1 MSKGIS
7 RRACLQALILL
18 PMAARAAPARLDSR
32 RIVAI
37 NWAAAETL
45 LSIGVTPLAISDSRY
60 FRQRIVQPVLPAGV
74 LDVGPFWEPNM
85 EMLDALRPSLI
96 VSDVLPAAIMAK
108 MATIAPVET
117 VTAYSEPGDLWR
129 GLGEWTRGM
138 AHRLGAEAAAARWLQ
153 QTAADI
159 ATLRRR
165 LAARE
170 KAKILVMVLDQDGK
184 YATVYGPGSLADAV
198 LGQLGLV
205 NAWQQ
210 PVSAIHVARVRVE
223 ALADLPCDW
232 LFYTELPT
240 TLTRLTRARQ
250 PNGLWQH
257 LPIVADRRASRLEHF
272 FPFGSLATAVGLAGQ
287 IARILERAA

>member
-7 RRACLQALILL
+7 RRACLQALIML
-18 PMAARAAPARLDSR
+18 PMVTHAGLTRLDSR

-60 FRQRIVQPVLPAGV
+60 FRRRIIQPVLPASV

-96 VSDVLPAAIMAK
+96 LSDVLPAAIMAK

-117 VTAYSEPGDLWR
+117 VSAYSTPGDLWR
-129 GLGEWTRGM
+129 GLGDWTRQL
-138 AHRLGAEAAAARWLQ
+138 AHRLDVGPCAARWLQ
-153 QTAADI
+153 YAETEIAA
-159 ATLRRR
+159 LRRR

-170 KAKILVMVLDQDGK
+170 RAKILVMVLDQDGK

-198 LGQLGLV
+198 LRQLGLT
-205 NAWQQ
+205 NAWQK
-210 PVSAIHVARVRVE
+210 PVSAIHVARVRIE

-240 TLTRLTRARQ
+240 TLTRLMWARQ
-250 PNGLWQH
+250 ANGLWQH
-257 LPIVADRRASRLEHF
+257 LPIVAARRVSRLEHF
-272 FPFGSLATAVGLAGQ
+272 FPFGSLATALGLAGQ
-287 IARILERAA
+287 IARILGSVK